1 MASER
6 TTQSAAGRPSVAQRD
21 VLEVWLPVVVVAVAT
36 VVVAAA
42 GVRGADY
49 PAHFLRAEL
58 WERFGFGVWNMYW
71 YGGHPTPTYSV
82 ITPPVAALVGPVAVA
97 GASSALAAYA
107 CSRLVSAC
115 FPGRATW
122 LANLTVAISVT
133 VNVVVGRTPFAMGLA
148 LCSLA
153 LLAWHRANLVG
164 AIAFA
169 VLTPLASPV
178 AGTFLVV
185 ASTSVAL
192 DHLRRHREVPRVPI
206 VIAIAAAAP
215 VVVTAALY
223 ESPGRFPFR
232 GDQFVLV
239 VMGVVLVSLVNRHP
253 VVRVGAL
260 LTGVVSTALFVVP
273 NPLGGNFARLV
284 QLAAPPLVIVA
295 MPGLRRAAKR
305 PISWLVVVGIVWSVQ
320 PGVVAAVDWVGDPSA
335 DAAYHAPLI
344 EEVLRRNEDGR
355 PLGRIT
361 IPFTENHWEAY
372 FVAPAVPY
380 ARGWE
385 RQVDLDRNE
394 ELYDR
399 QLTLAEYRRWLD
411 ENAVRWV
418 AVPDVPIDEGG
429 RAEYEL
435 IGDGSEVPWMRS
447 VWSNADWRLFEV
459 LGYQPIVDPPA
470 ELVHHEADRLIVRTD
485 QAAVV
490 TIRFTFTEALVVD
503 GGACVAEGESGEII
517 ARLPAPDTYEFAVAP
532 GRALPGGG
540 STGDCSVP

>member
-1 MASER
+1 M
-6 TTQSAAGRPSVAQRD
+6 AGRLIGVHRD
-21 VLEVWLPVVVVAVAT
+21 MVEVWLPVVVVAVAT
-36 VVVAAA
+36 ATVAAV
-42 GVRGADY
+42 GIRGADY

-71 YGGHPTPTYSV
+71 YGGHPTPTYSI
-82 ITPPVAALVGPVAVA
+82 ITPPVTALVGPVAVA

-107 CSRLVSAC
+107 CSRLMSAC

-122 LANLTVAISVT
+122 LANLTVAIGLT

-153 LLAWHRANLVG
+153 LLAWHRAHLVG
-164 AIAFA
+164 AIVFA

-178 AGTFLVV
+178 AATFLVV

-192 DHLRRHREVPRVPI
+192 DHVHRRREVPRAAI
-206 VIAIAAAAP
+206 AIAIAAAAP

-232 GDQFVLV
+232 GEQFVLV
-239 VMGVVLVSLVNRHP
+239 AVGVALVFLVNRHP
-253 VVRVGAL
+253 VVRFGAL
-260 LTGVVSTALFVVP
+260 LTGVVSAAIFVVP

-284 QLAAPPLVIVA
+284 QLAAPPLLIVA
-295 MPGLRRAAKR
+295 MPGLRGAARR
-305 PISWLVVVGIVWSVQ
+305 PTAWLVAVGIVWSVQ
-320 PGVVAAVDWVGDPSA
+320 PGVVAAVDWAGDPSA
-335 DAAYHAPLI
+335 DVEYHAPLI

-399 QLTLAEYRRWLD
+399 QLTLAEYRSWLD

-418 AVPDVPIDEGG
+418 ALPDVPIDEGG
-429 RAEYEL
+429 RPEYEL
-435 IGDGSEVPWMRS
+435 IGDGTGIPWMRS

-459 LGYQPIVDPPA
+459 LDYQPIVDPPA

-485 QAAVV
+485 RAAVV
-490 TIRFTFTEALVVD
+490 TIRFTFTEVLVID
-503 GGACVAEGESGEII
+503 GGACVAEGESGDIV
-517 ARLPAPDTYEFAVAP
+517 ARLPAPDTYELAVAP
-532 GRALPGGG
+532 ERALPGGG
-540 STGDCSVP
+540 PTDDCSVP